1 MSMFFASDDNGLG
14 ETPLTSSNAEVWG
27 GSAPSDNVLTSASTS
42 LTQKPSILEEDI
54 DEEHPWGPPPELPS
68 AKQQDPI
75 ENVWTSEPSIAQDQT
90 DFQDMSA
97 YDTDAHA
104 PTSNAVRR
112 DFVETSDTTF
122 ESSTFKRT
130 PKGHSVP
137 NAASELS
144 SKTSVYPTSYSPFA
158 RVESLAPRPTMTE
171 DIYSVPENFL
181 EVEVLN
187 PRTQG
192 HGRKMYTDYQV
203 ITRTNIPAFKLP
215 SSSVWRRY
223 SDFDYFREL
232 LERETTRINIPPLPG
247 KVFTNRFSDEV
258 IEHRREGLERFL
270 QIVAGHPLLQ
280 VCQPAKLTRCT
291 DRKQTFGSFFARQP
305 LEATISYVLFFGMYS
320 R

>member
-1 MSMFFASDDNGLG
+1 MLFASDDNGLG
-14 ETPLTSSNAEVWG
+14 ENPLTTSNAEVWG

-68 AKQQDPI
+68 AKQQDPM

-144 SKTSVYPTSYSPFA
+144 SKTSVYPL
-158 RVESLAPRPTMTE
+158 SL
-171 DIYSVPENFL
+171 I
-181 EVEVLN
+181 
-187 PRTQG
+187 
-192 HGRKMYTDYQV
+192 H
-203 ITRTNIPAFKLP
+203 I
-215 SSSVWRRY
+215 
-223 SDFDYFREL
+223 
-232 LERETTRINIPPLPG
+232 
-247 KVFTNRFSDEV
+247 
-258 IEHRREGLERFL
+258 
-270 QIVAGHPLLQ
+270 
-280 VCQPAKLTRCT
+280 
-291 DRKQTFGSFFARQP
+291 
-305 LEATISYVLFFGMYS
+305 
-320 R
+320 